1 MTEAPENLSVGLVQQ
16 PVAAALTTT
25 TTAAAGS
32 STTSG
37 NALNSNSGVFASIF
51 ASSSSAPAGLPQSS
65 QSPSS
70 YSDMICAMAGSEQY
84 RTEQPMSLSLSS
96 SLYLSNPTASS
107 LFPTTSHE
115 HHRAH
120 QPPALSATALLQ
132 KAAQMGATGSGS
144 SFLRGL
150 GLELPS
156 SENRTSTASATS
168 GPHQW
173 NNHVKA
179 EGNSMASG
187 LGLGLPTDGP
197 DLMMGPSSI
206 YGNRPTTLD
215 LFGLGVGDGGASTA
229 GFSALLTSMGGG
241 IDVAAAAAVF
251 GGVNSNEE
259 SWEGPSE
266 RKPSLL

>member
-1 MTEAPENLSVGLVQQ
+1 
-16 PVAAALTTT
+16 
-25 TTAAAGS
+25 
-32 STTSG
+32 
-37 NALNSNSGVFASIF
+37 
-51 ASSSSAPAGLPQSS
+51 
-65 QSPSS
+65 
-70 YSDMICAMAGSEQY
+70 
-84 RTEQPMSLSLSS
+84 
-96 SLYLSNPTASS
+96 
-107 LFPTTSHE
+107 
-115 HHRAH
+115 
-120 QPPALSATALLQ
+120 
-132 KAAQMGATGSGS
+132 
-144 SFLRGL
+144 
-150 GLELPS
+150 
-156 SENRTSTASATS
+156 
-168 GPHQW
+168 
-173 NNHVKA
+173 
-179 EGNSMASG
+179 MASG